1 MRHRSGAISG
11 LILTALLCFHGGLI
25 DLVWGA
31 DEPASQEVRRA
42 PYEGDYLIGV
52 EDLLEISV
60 WKNPDLTKTV
70 PVRPDGKISVALI
83 GDVQAEGLTPEEL
96 SEVISRELEEYI
108 TAPDVTVVVLE
119 MNSRYVSV
127 MGEVAQTTRIQLR
140 AELRVLE
147 AITLVGGF
155 TTFADKSNVRVV
167 RRQDDGSEVEYR
179 FNYHDYIKGNAPGS
193 NIVLTAGDVVI
204 VPD

>member
-1 MRHRSGAISG
+1 MTTG
-11 LILTALLCFHGGLI
+11 LTLRRVGLLAALTMLMGCATRDPI
-25 DLVWGA
+25 APPPDPVPMA
-31 DEPASQEVRRA
+31 RA
-42 PYEGDYLIGV
+42 TYIIGV
-52 EDLLEISV
+52 TDHLRVTV
-60 WKNPDLTKTV
+60 WKNPELSADV

-96 SEVISRELEEYI
+96 GELVSRELEEYI

-127 MGEVAQTTRIQLR
+127 MGEVARSARIPLR
-140 AELRVLE
+140 SELRVLE

-155 TTFADKSNVRVV
+155 TTFADKSDVRVV
-167 RRQDDGSEVEYR
+167 RRQVDGSEVEFR
-179 FNYHDYIKGNAPGS
+179 FNYDDYIKGNAPGS
-193 NIVLTAGDVVI
+193 NIVLVAGDVVI

>member
-1 MRHRSGAISG
+1 MTERTLRRMGFVVAVG
-11 LILTALLCFHGGLI
+11 LLFGCASRDPIAPPPDPTPMARETYVLGVTDILRVT
-25 DLVWGA
+25 VWRNEELSA
-31 DEPASQEVRRA
+31 D
-42 PYEGDYLIGV
+42 
-52 EDLLEISV
+52 
-60 WKNPDLTKTV
+60 V

-96 SEVISRELEEYI
+96 GEVIARELEEFI

-127 MGEVAQTTRIQLR
+127 MGEVAQTARIPLR
-140 AELRVLE
+140 SELRVLE

-155 TTFADKSNVRVV
+155 TAFADKSNVRVV
-167 RRQDDGSEVEYR
+167 RRQEDGSEVEYR
-179 FNYHDYIKGNAPGS
+179 FDYDDYIKGNAPGS
-193 NIVLTAGDVVI
+193 NIVLSAGDVVI